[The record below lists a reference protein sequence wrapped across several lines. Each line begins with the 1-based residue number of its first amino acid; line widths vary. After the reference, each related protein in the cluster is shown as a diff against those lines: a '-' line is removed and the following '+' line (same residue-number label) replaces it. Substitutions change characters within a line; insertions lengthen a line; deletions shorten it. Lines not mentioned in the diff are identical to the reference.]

1 LCHWR
6 ITFVPKEQSQG
17 SVGTQVLKVRPISVG
32 ALLYRAWSKLRFQ
45 QQLTHAL
52 APQLGCQPGVG
63 SETLLLSLTQETTPE
78 SHPFGAS
85 LDFAKAFESVDWQ
98 ITVPLLTRAGVPAPV
113 VRALESVWAQ
123 QQRWVTF
130 GAHVDPRKIQNVHS
144 LLQGDPWSP
153 FCMGLLL
160 AGPARKMT
168 QENPHIHQTIY
179 MDDRSATFTDLHALH
194 YFMSSWQRVERMLR
208 LKTNHAKS

>member
-1 LCHWR
+1 MCHWR
-6 ITFVPKEQSQG
+6 ITFLPKEQSQG
-17 SVGTQVLKVRPISVG
+17 SVGTQVLKVRPISVR
-32 ALLYRAWSKLRFQ
+32 AVLYRAWNKLRFQ
-45 QQLTHAL
+45 QLSQQLTHAL
-52 APQLGCQPGVG
+52 APLQLGCQPGV
-63 SETLLLSLTQETTPE
+63 SFETLSLSLTQETTPD
-78 SHPFGAS
+78 SHPFGAF

-98 ITVPLLTRAGVPAPV
+98 ITVLTRAGVPAPV
-113 VRALESVWAQ
+113 VRALESAWAQ

-168 QENPHIHQTIY
+168 QENPHSIQPFTWMTNLLLSLIC
-179 MDDRSATFTDLHALH
+179 MRCISSCPVGKGWNACSA
-194 YFMSSWQRVERMLR
+194 
-208 LKTNHAKS
+208 